1 MKSALSRGILVLHRY
16 TGVLVGVLM
25 TVWCLSGFV
34 MMYQEMPGVTE
45 EEALASLAPV
55 DLSAPL
61 ALDALPFA
69 DTDEIGGF
77 RIDMLEGRPVLRLG
91 GGRGGRGGGRRGGG
105 GPAGNFD
112 LISGTELAE
121 LTPQQLADV
130 ARRFAAAKGITPAA
144 ELRPV
149 LMQEQDQW
157 TLQAFR
163 SAQPLYRVDLGDA
176 ADTVVYVSAASG
188 SVAMDTNRNERIL
201 AWLGAIPHWLYPTV
215 LRQDGELW
223 SQIVIW
229 TSVIGTFLTITG
241 LYVGIGRISRRK
253 GRISPYK
260 GLWYWHHMVGLV
272 FGILTMTWV
281 FSGLMT
287 MSPWGLLEGPPNSYR
302 QDIAGKATWADVR
315 GFIEQAGHQG
325 LPDGT
330 AQLRPA
336 VLGGRLH
343 VLAHAPAADPL
354 RLGADARP
362 APLQRAEVDAALA
375 NALGSM
381 PRGETEL
388 FTGEDAYHYGFKD
401 RQAQPAYR
409 VMLQDDQQTRIYL
422 NAATG
427 EVGRVVDD
435 AARQSRWLR
444 NGLHSLDFIPGRPLW
459 DVITI
464 VLLIGVTLVCAT
476 GAWMSFRRVGRDVK
490 MLRRRLRRKLSGDP
504 PRRAPV
510 ARPEQQA

>member
-1 MKSALSRGILVLHRY
+1 MKSAFSRGILVLHRY
-16 TGVLVGVLM
+16 MGVVVGVLM

-34 MMYQEMPGVTE
+34 MMYQAMPGVTA
-45 EEALASLAPV
+45 EEALTALQPV

-69 DTDEIGGF
+69 ADDEIGGF
-77 RIDMLEGRPVLRLG
+77 RIDMLGDRPVLRLG
-91 GGRGGRGGGRRGGG
+91 GGGRRGGG
-105 GPAGNFD
+105 GGGPTGNYD
-112 LISGTELAE
+112 LISGEELAE
-121 LTPQQLADV
+121 LTPDQVSAV
-130 ARRFAAAKGITPAA
+130 ARQFAAAKGIEPADN
-144 ELRPV
+144 LHPV

-163 SAQPLYRVDLGDA
+163 SNQPLYRVSLGDPA
-176 ADTVVYVSAASG
+176 ASDVYVSAASG
-188 SVAMDTNRNERIL
+188 SVVMDTDRTERVL

-215 LRQDGELW
+215 LRKDGELW
-223 SQIVIW
+223 NQVVIW

-241 LYVGIGRISRRK
+241 LYVGIGRITRRKK

-260 GLWYWHHMVGLV
+260 GLWYWHHMIGLV
-272 FGILTMTWV
+272 FGLLTMTWV

-287 MSPWGLLEGPPNSYR
+287 MSPWGLLEGSRNTYR
-302 QDIAGKATWADVR
+302 QDIAGETNWGAVR

-336 VLGGRLH
+336 VLGGQLH
-343 VLAHAPAADPL
+343 VLAHSAGGEPL
-354 RLGADARP
+354 RLGSDARV
-362 APLQRAEVDAALA
+362 APLQQAEVEQAVGK
-375 NALGSM
+375 ALGSM
-381 PRGETEL
+381 PRSPMTL

-401 RQAQPAYR
+401 REAQPAYL
-409 VMLQDDQQTRIYL
+409 VVLQDPQQTRIYL

-444 NGLHSLDFIPGRPLW
+444 NGMHSLDFIPGRPLW
-459 DVITI
+459 DVIT
-464 VLLIGVTLVCAT
+464 LLLLAGVTAVCAT

-490 MLRRRLRRKLSGDP
+490 MVRRRFRRKPAAAVPTKGVLAKQDG
-504 PRRAPV
+504 
-510 ARPEQQA
+510 